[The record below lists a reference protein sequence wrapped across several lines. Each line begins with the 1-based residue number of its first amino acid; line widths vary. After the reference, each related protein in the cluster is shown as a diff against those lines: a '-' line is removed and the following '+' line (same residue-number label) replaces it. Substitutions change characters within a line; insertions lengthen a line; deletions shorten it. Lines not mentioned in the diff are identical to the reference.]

1 MGAAPA
7 LSSLE
12 YPYGQGHEY
21 FERIISILDSGEG
34 NSMDMS
40 NLEQELEKRGR
51 ELMRILLQEHLNN
64 RSPGTSNEPV
74 RDANGIKRIE
84 TPAHERKIE
93 TVFGRGLS

>member
-21 FERIISILDSGEG
+21 FEGIISILDSGEG

-64 RSPGTSNEPV
+64 RSPAKAVN
-74 RDANGIKRIE
+74 
-84 TPAHERKIE
+84 
-93 TVFGRGLS
+93 L